1 VTGASVGTS
10 SVSYPSSVQLL
21 GLLLAVK
28 VQYQM
33 VMAPGTLSTEI
44 SPLHWLSLCSRHAL
58 QMSCVCARTC
68 KLYMICLSSYL
79 TVVLLLCLDSV
90 KHVTDDLQGCI
101 PYSLSLC
108 SVPGLNS
115 QTAVINTTRVG
126 I

>member
-1 VTGASVGTS
+1 MTGASVGTS

-28 VQYQM
+28 VQDQV

-44 SPLHWLSLCSRHAL
+44 SPLHGLSLCSRYSL

-79 TVVLLLCLDSV
+79 TVVLLLCLDSDGE
-90 KHVTDDLQGCI
+90 TCD
-101 PYSLSLC
+101 
-108 SVPGLNS
+108 
-115 QTAVINTTRVG
+115 
-126 I
+126 